1 VDSSSNWAYGISH
14 FNGAGSRAATAAAT
28 RPTKIVWCLPGR
40 RRMPGLAES
49 ASLPLAIEACQIGT
63 YPEHFRHATAG
74 PGKVS
79 KLRAGSKNWLQAQ
92 AA

>member
-1 VDSSSNWAYGISH
+1 
-14 FNGAGSRAATAAAT
+14 
-28 RPTKIVWCLPGR
+28 
-40 RRMPGLAES
+40 MPGLAES

-92 AA
+92 VA